1 MEKRKTKKAD
11 LERKRSVFFQIGLIV
26 ALSVV
31 LAAFEW
37 SKKISKTT
45 TAYQIKGIELETE
58 MIPVTR
64 KKEVKPPLPKHYEKF
79 EVVVDEEPLETE
91 FEPFNSEAE
100 EGDKIEFQI
109 PDGIIEEPEDDSIYL
124 ISEKQP
130 APPGG
135 MIGLRYY
142 LAKNIKYPREAVAN
156 DVQGKVYVR
165 FVVNKKGII
174 ENVQVLRGVHPL
186 LDKEALRVVKNMPKW
201 KPGEQSGKPVSV
213 WFVLPIVFVLR

>member
-11 LERKRSVFFQIGLIV
+11 LERKRSMFFQIGLII

-37 SKKISKTT
+37 SKQMSKSTL
-45 TAYQIKGIELETE
+45 AYNVNGIELETE

-64 KKEVKPPLPKHYEKF
+64 KKEVKPPLPKHYEKY
-79 EVVVDEEPLETE
+79 EVVIDEEPLETE
-91 FEPFNSEAE
+91 FEPFNTEAE

-109 PDGIIEEPEDDSIYL
+109 PEDIIEEPEKDSIYQ
-124 ISEKQP
+124 IPEKQP
-130 APPGG
+130 VPPGG
-135 MIGLRYY
+135 MMGLRYY
-142 LAKNIKYPREAVAN
+142 LAKNIKYPQEAVTN

-165 FVVNKKGII
+165 FVVNKKGLI

-201 KPGEQSGKPVSV
+201 KPGEQAGRPVSV
-213 WFVLPIVFVLR
+213 WFTVPIVFVLQ

>member
-11 LERKRSVFFQIGLIV
+11 LERKRSMFFQIGLII

-37 SKKISKTT
+37 SKQMSKSTL
-45 TAYQIKGIELETE
+45 AYNVNGIELETE

-79 EVVVDEEPLETE
+79 EVVIDEEPLVTE
-91 FEPFNSEAE
+91 FEPFNTEAE

-109 PDGIIEEPEDDSIYL
+109 PGEIIEEPEKDSIYQ
-124 ISEKQP
+124 IPEKQP
-130 APPGG
+130 VPPGG

-156 DVQGKVYVR
+156 DIQGKVYMH
-165 FVVNKKGII
+165 FVVNKKGLI

-201 KPGEQSGKPVSV
+201 KPGEQAGKPVSV
-213 WFVLPIVFVLR
+213 WFTIPIVFVLQ